1 MLQQREIMREPPDVG
16 INTNIPLPQ
25 SVKMKI
31 AVGLSATV
39 IYAAHAIAHA
49 IDAWNQAHRLD
60 TPENDS
66 TIAHCFAQMLNRHR
80 HAPTRSLGHFE
91 TLC

>member
-16 INTNIPLPQ
+16 IDASIPLPQ
-25 SVKMKI
+25 SVEI
-31 AVGLSATV
+31 AVGLSTTV
-39 IYAAHAIAHA
+39 IYAAHA
-49 IDAWNQAHRLD
+49 IDAWNQAYKLD
-60 TPENDS
+60 TPEIHS
-66 TIAHCFAQMLNRHR
+66 TIAHCFAQIPNHHR